1 MNICWCSFS
10 ASLWQS
16 LILRFM
22 TESYDIERIIIP
34 HIPPYSGHT
43 QDITP
48 LVLRYRRKAI
58 GEPLPKIENKTV
70 SRFPH

>member
-1 MNICWCSFS
+1 
-10 ASLWQS
+10 
-16 LILRFM
+16 M

-43 QDITP
+43 QDVTP

-70 SRFPH
+70 SRLPH